1 MNFDEE
7 FEKIRPYNDSEVEQ
21 AIENIIVNESFKKV
35 SKHLFPNIE
44 FENVAA
50 FLRNIKTI
58 EEFQKKVS
66 YNFLQNIIKTTI
78 TKLSSSGIENIN
90 LSKGHLYIANH
101 RDIVLDTAMLQA
113 IFFEHNIST
122 SEITVGDNLTANSLF
137 KEIGKLN
144 KMFTLY
150 RGGGKIQ
157 MYKNAILH
165 SKYIHQLVR
174 ERHES
179 LWIAQ
184 RDGRTKDG
192 NDKTQQGL
200 LKMLIGDRRDIVPAI
215 KELNIIP
222 VSTSYEYEPC
232 FKEKINELYISSFK
246 EYVKDENED
255 MNSVVTGMFAQK
267 GRVHIGLGTP
277 VNKIIENINFN
288 NEQLSNNEIIDIFVT
303 EIDKQIY
310 ENYKLF
316 PNNFIAWDML
326 NNSTRFKEEYSN
338 QQKAEFNKYVNNTV
352 SEIEGDKEKIKNIAL
367 SIYANPINNKAD
379 KILT

>member
-7 FEKIRPYNDSEVEQ
+7 FEKIRPYNDSEVKQ
-21 AIENIIVNESFKKV
+21 AIENIIADESFKKV

-44 FENVAA
+44 FAKVAY
-50 FLRNIKTI
+50 FLKNIKTI
-58 EEFQKKVS
+58 EEFQTQVS
-66 YNFLQNIIKTTI
+66 YKFLQNLIKNTI
-78 TKLSSSGIENIN
+78 DELTSSGVENIN

-101 RDIVLDTAMLQA
+101 RDIVLDTALLQA
-113 IFFEHNIST
+113 IFFENNLPT

-137 KEIGKLN
+137 REIGKLN

-157 MYKNAILH
+157 MYKNAVLH

-246 EYVKDENED
+246 EYVKAENED
-255 MNSVVTGMFAQK
+255 MNSVVTGMFSQK
-267 GRVHIGLGTP
+267 GKVHIGLGTP
-277 VNKIIENINFN
+277 LNKIIENINLN
-288 NEQLSNNEIIDIFVT
+288 TEQLSNNEIIDVFVT

-310 ENYKLF
+310 KNYKLF
-316 PNNFIAWDML
+316 PNNFIAWDIL
-326 NNSTRFKEEYSN
+326 NNSNRFKNEYSTL
-338 QQKAEFNKYVNNTV
+338 QKEKFEKYVNNTV
-352 SEIEGDKEKIKNIAL
+352 NEIEGDKEKITNIAL
-367 SIYANPINNKAD
+367 SIYANPVNNKGFT
-379 KILT
+379 K